1 MLTCS
6 SGTAKGS
13 IPARHTNTNIN
24 PLKMKRRD
32 SLKALTLGTLGV
44 STLLQSCEADKKEQ
58 VPETTFKYDRHSYEK
73 ERDEK
78 LLREKF
84 FDDHEMKTITV
95 LGDIIIP
102 KDDVSGNAS
111 DAGVPA
117 FIEFIVKDRPAYQ
130 LPVRGGL
137 KWLDLQCLRQFNNQ
151 FISCSPDQQISMID
165 QIAYPE
171 QARPEMQQGVAFFN
185 VMRDLTTTGFF
196 SSDIGIKD
204 LGYLGNKPNQWDGV
218 PQEVLD
224 QMGLAYDEKILK
236 ESVKFDS

>member
-1 MLTCS
+1 
-6 SGTAKGS
+6 
-13 IPARHTNTNIN
+13 
-24 PLKMKRRD
+24 MKRRD
-32 SLKALTLGTLGV
+32 SLKALTLGTLGAA
-44 STLLQSCEADKKEQ
+44 TLLQSCETDKKEK
-58 VPETTFKYDRHSYEK
+58 VPETTFKYDRHSIEK

-102 KDDVSGNAS
+102 KDAVSGNAS

-117 FIEFIVKDRPAYQ
+117 FIEFIAKDRPSYQ
-130 LPVRGGL
+130 LPIRGGL
-137 KWLDLQCLRQFNNQ
+137 KWLDMQCLKQFNNA
-151 FISCSPDQQISMID
+151 FIECSAQQQIAVID

-171 QARPEMQQGVAFFN
+171 KAKPEMQQGVAFFN
-185 VMRDLTTTGFF
+185 IMRDLTTTGFF

-204 LGYLGNKPNQWDGV
+204 LGYMGNKPNQWDGV
-218 PQEVLD
+218 PKEVLD
-224 QMGLAYDEKILK
+224 QMGLAYDERTLK